1 MQFRCGFGAVLAQ
14 FWVGGTAPFFFGK
27 NMVFIQTCS
36 FGKWIIFS
44 KTWLFHTHDDF
55 YFGLM
60 DFLSKFFKIRIYS
73 TSLACTTAP
82 FTISAPLHRTST
94 HWKPNRRTWM
104 CVIKVFTSARSYVSD
119 MLDVLSQVNTNL
131 GNTNSCWPTQTN
143 SCWQR
148 YNSLQASTLVA
159 KANRHTSKTLHR

>member
-60 DFLSKFFKIRIYS
+60 DFLSKFFQNSNLFNITRLHHCTLHHI
-73 TSLACTTAP
+73 CTTAP
-82 FTISAPLHRTST
+82 YIYALKTKPT
-94 HWKPNRRTWM
+94 H
-104 CVIKVFTSARSYVSD
+104 
-119 MLDVLSQVNTNL
+119 LDVRDQSFYKCTVICIWYVGCSQP
-131 GNTNSCWPTQTN
+131 SKYQ
-143 SCWQR
+143 SWQHKLLLA
-148 YNSLQASTLVA
+148 NANKLLLA
-159 KANRHTSKTLHR
+159 KVQLTTSKYTSCKGKSPHK